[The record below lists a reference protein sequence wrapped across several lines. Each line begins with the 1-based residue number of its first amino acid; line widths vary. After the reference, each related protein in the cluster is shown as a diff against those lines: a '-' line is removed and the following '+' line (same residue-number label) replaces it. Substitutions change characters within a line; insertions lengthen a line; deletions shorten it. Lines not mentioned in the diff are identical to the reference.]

1 MEKYSIL
8 CSYPRVLLPGVK
20 GMDKVEPAVAHG
32 RVGGENSSRF
42 RSYLR
47 VYHGPTTG
55 MDTPITHILRGHKV
69 RSRPVTVKINNII
82 NLVACPHP
90 MPKSK
95 VSEFKERNL
104 CHI

>member
-42 RSYLR
+42 RSYLEWE
-47 VYHGPTTG
+47 VPGW
-55 MDTPITHILRGHKV
+55 
-69 RSRPVTVKINNII
+69 NN
-82 NLVACPHP
+82 
-90 MPKSK
+90 
-95 VSEFKERNL
+95 
-104 CHI
+104 